1 MQNLIRFIK
10 KYYHLLLFAILE
22 IIALTA
28 LIKFNHYQQAIFFS
42 TANSV
47 SGELLQKK
55 ADALSYLSLKEE
67 NDRLLGVTNR
77 YFNDSIN
84 NNFIVFSSDTF
95 LMKDSSRLPW
105 FSFIPAKVINN
116 YTHKK
121 RNYLTIAGGTKQGI
135 GRNMGVVSQDGVV
148 GIVVDVSE
156 NFALVMSLLHDQFK
170 LKPKISDNG
179 YFGEL
184 SWDGEDPT
192 IAKIEK
198 ISRHYPIKKGQAV
211 VTSAYSRLF
220 PANVPVG
227 TISEVKKYVKKPFA
241 DISVKLSTQ
250 FGKVQ
255 SVYVVKNIY
264 RKEIVE
270 LEGETELE

>member
-28 LIKFNHYQQAIFFS
+28 LVKFNHYQQAVFFS
-42 TANSV
+42 TANV
-47 SGELLQKK
+47 ASGKLLQKK
-55 ADALSYLSLKEE
+55 ADALSYLSLRTE
-67 NDRLLGVTNR
+67 NNRLLQVTNN
-77 YFNDSIN
+77 YFNDSISR
-84 NNFIVFSSDTF
+84 NFIVFSSDTF
-95 LMKDSSRLPW
+95 VMKDSSRLPW
-105 FSFIPAKVINN
+105 FSFIPAQVINN
-116 YTHKK
+116 STHKR
-121 RNYLTIAGGTKQGI
+121 RNYLTINGGKKQGI
-135 GRNMGVVSQDGVV
+135 QKNMGVISQDGVV
-148 GIVVDVSE
+148 GIVVDVSD

-170 LKPKISDNG
+170 LKPKIAENS

-184 SWDGEDPT
+184 SWNGDDPT
-192 IAKIEK
+192 IAKIDK
-198 ISRHYPIKKGQAV
+198 ISKHYPIKKGQKV
-211 VTSAYSRLF
+211 VTSSYSHLF

-227 TISEVKKYVKKPFA
+227 IIADVKKYVKKPFA
-241 DISVKLSTQ
+241 DINVKLSTQ
-250 FGKVQ
+250 FGRVQ